1 MNLTINPQIKVS
13 VVVPVYNREK
23 YLKQC
28 VDSIVAQTLREIE
41 IILVDDGSTDASP
54 AICDEYAAKDPR
66 VKVIHKQNAG
76 MGVAYNTGMAE
87 AKGDYI
93 GFVETDDWIEP
104 EMYEELYNKALE
116 QDVDIVKSLYTNVR
130 GERKWLVNQYG
141 NLCFNQRFETPSI
154 IAPKIALAHPSTWSA
169 IYRRSFV
176 EKYKIQYAERPG
188 AMAQDRDFFWQV
200 ITQVQ
205 SFYLVPRS
213 YYNYR
218 NDAPDSSSFQGYKT
232 AMNSMASY
240 QDTLKW
246 LLGNNT
252 HVQLME
258 LFYKDAFNVGRLNNL
273 CGCKGLDK
281 IKQAK
286 GIARIFAPYISRMQF
301 TRFSPP
307 EKKEFL
313 CMLRHPVW
321 YGLRRLIYRKE
332 SNPTRT
338 VRKFLGIKMS
348 EREKTA
354 QCDKRKLLYLPIK
367 KEIFDRQGSKIF
379 YLGLPLVRRTKKGNV
394 IEKRFLGIHY
404 KTKRV
409 SVKPIPFADN
419 VRLLQIITHANAV
432 TNTHRETFTKY
443 KNCHSGQSVALIA
456 TGPTLNFYEPQKG
469 WIHVGVNKA
478 VAYSRVLFDYL
489 FFHDFSN
496 PQAKEILELI
506 GRNKNA
512 KKFYGIVQDIVRQDW
527 IIPESAA
534 LRDGAERYYV
544 ISQWKYPPIHLT
556 YDIANEPLA
565 CPGSISFAAMQFI
578 LWTNPRR
585 IYLVGQD
592 ITSKYFDGTPFG
604 PTNEAIRALLSG
616 WREMV
621 KFAKIYYPDTEIVS
635 INPVGLKGMFKD
647 VYTKSYLAEHPEID
661 SSTVEIINK

>member
-1 MNLTINPQIKVS
+1 MNSRIKVS
-13 VVVPVYNREK
+13 VIVPVYNREK
-23 YLKQC
+23 YLHQC
-28 VDSIVAQTLREIE
+28 MDSIVSQTLKEIE

-54 AICDEYAAKDPR
+54 AICDEYAAKDLR

-116 QDVDIVKSLYTNVR
+116 QDVDMVKSLYTNVR

-141 NLCFNQRFETPSI
+141 NLCFNQRFETSSI

-205 SFYLVPRS
+205 SFYLLPRS

-252 HVQLME
+252 HGQLME
-258 LFYKDAFNVGRLNNL
+258 LFYKDAFNVGKLNNL
-273 CGCKGLDK
+273 CGCRGIDK

-286 GIARIFAPYISRMQF
+286 GIARIFAPHISRMQF
-301 TRFSPP
+301 TRFSQQDR
-307 EKKEFL
+307 KEFL

-338 VRKFLGIKMS
+338 VRKFLGIKLT
-348 EREKTA
+348 EKKRTA

-419 VRLLQIITHANAV
+419 VRLLQIITHANAI
-432 TNTHRETFTKY
+432 TNTHRETFAKY
-443 KNCHSGQSVALIA
+443 KNRHVGKDVVLVAP
-456 TGPTLNFYEPQKG
+456 GSTLNHFEP
-469 WIHVGVNKA
+469 IEDCVYVGVNK
-478 VAYSRVLFDYL
+478 VVSYGKVHFDYL
-489 FFHDFSN
+489 FFQDFVH
-496 PQAKEILELI
+496 PQAHEILRLI
-506 GRNKNA
+506 GQYEKA
-512 KKFYGIVQDIVRQDW
+512 KKFYGILQDTIRPDW
-527 IIPESAA
+527 IVPESAA
-534 LRDGAERYYV
+534 IRDHAERYY
-544 ISQWKYPPIHLT
+544 IICQWQYPPVHFT
-556 YDIANEPLA
+556 YDIANEPFGD
-565 CPGSISFAAMQFI
+565 CGSVSFSAMQFI
-578 LWTNPRR
+578 LWTNPRK

-592 ITSKYFDGTPFG
+592 ATATYFDRSAGVIDSFIIS
-604 PTNEAIRALLSG
+604 NQLRG
-616 WREMV
+616 WKEMV
-621 KFAKIYYPDTEIVS
+621 KFAKNYYPDTEIVS
-635 INPVGLKGMFKD
+635 INPVGLRGMFHD
-647 VYTKSYLAEHPEID
+647 VYTKSYLSEHPEID